1 MNTYRVIRL
10 FTLAL
15 FIFLAFVHFS
25 WARTVTLPL
34 TIEHQLLRSLVI
46 KTAFS
51 DPGPSAILA
60 DEHNGCWD
68 IKISEPRFS
77 EENGLL
83 RFQTKVYV
91 YAGVFAF
98 NKCILP
104 VEWEGYL
111 ILYQV
116 PKIDNQWIL
125 SFDIVDS
132 ALYNKDF
139 EPATIAGII
148 WNLVKT
154 TVYEY
159 LGSITIN
166 LAPPVSELKQFIE
179 PLFPTEHK
187 PRADRMIRSIRPGE
201 ARTQTDAVQVDV
213 LADVE
218 EIYEKDKDREA
229 EKKLSKTELN
239 RLLATWETWDA
250 YLVYIITTLTREPLS
265 DEDRQV
271 LLDVLLEMRY
281 RFISELTDQTLKK
294 DFVREQFVVAW
305 KKLAPLF
312 RNHLGDD
319 PSQDLL
325 GYLAFFTA
333 SDALSALDKIG
344 PSLGIEI
351 SRNGLVR
358 LARMIVEKEEDIL
371 SYTVVV
377 NKELREILG
386 FGPPLADSGTS
397 FSGEELEIGDETS
410 FLNII
415 IPKAWAAGANSN
427 KNKKL
432 HEIMKWVLKDNSNI
446 NPYIERIK
454 SLISEVINENIDKSV
469 LSSVYHDMYRQI
481 VLATTW
487 QESCFRQFKMRKRKI
502 TYLRSY
508 NKTSV
513 GLMQINERVWR
524 GIYDRNQLRWNIRYN
539 CMAGN
544 EILELYFR
552 KYALLRL
559 KKHRLQKSIDDKTL
573 SGLVYA
579 MYNGGPGQ
587 FKKYLNRQKTEKY
600 YLSDRLFAEKQAWL
614 SRNEWGNIRICLV
627 GK

>member
-1 MNTYRVIRL
+1 MNTYRVARL

-15 FIFLAFVHFS
+15 FIFLAFVNFS

-34 TIEHQLLRSLVI
+34 TIDHQLLRSLVV
-46 KTAFS
+46 KTAFTDS
-51 DPGPSAILA
+51 GPSAILA

-154 TVYEY
+154 TIYEY

-166 LAPPVSELKQFIE
+166 LAPPVLELKLFIE

-201 ARTQTDAVQVDV
+201 ARTRTDAVQVDV
-213 LADVE
+213 LSEVE
-218 EIYEKDKDREA
+218 EIYETDKDRAA
-229 EKKLSKTELN
+229 EKLTETDLN

-250 YLVYIITTLTREPLS
+250 YLVYIITSMTREPLT

-271 LLDVLLEMRY
+271 LLDVLLETRY

-305 KKLAPLF
+305 KKLASIF

-319 PSQDLL
+319 PSKDLL

-358 LARMIVEKEEDIL
+358 LARMIVEKEGEIL
-371 SYTVVV
+371 SYTVLV
-377 NKELREILG
+377 NRELREILG

-432 HEIMKWVLKDNSNI
+432 HEIMKWVLKDSSNI

-454 SLISEVINENIDKSV
+454 SLLSEVINENIDKSV

-487 QESCFRQFKMRKRKI
+487 QESCFRQFKIRKKKI

-559 KKHRLQKSIDDKTL
+559 KKHRLKKSIDDKTL

-587 FKKYLNRQKTEKY
+587 FKKYLNRQKTGKY
-600 YLSDRLFAEKQAWL
+600 YRSDRLFAEKLAWL
-614 SRNEWGNIRICLV
+614 SRNEWDNIRICLV

>member
-1 MNTYRVIRL
+1 
-10 FTLAL
+10 
-15 FIFLAFVHFS
+15 
-25 WARTVTLPL
+25 
-34 TIEHQLLRSLVI
+34 
-46 KTAFS
+46 
-51 DPGPSAILA
+51 
-60 DEHNGCWD
+60 
-68 IKISEPRFS
+68 
-77 EENGLL
+77 
-83 RFQTKVYV
+83 
-91 YAGVFAF
+91 VFAF

-132 ALYNKDF
+132 ALYNQNF

-179 PLFPTEHK
+179 PLFPAELK
-187 PRADRMIRSIRPGE
+187 PRADGMIRSIRPGE
-201 ARTQTDAVQVDV
+201 PRTRTDAVQVDV
-213 LADVE
+213 LAEVE
-218 EIYEKDKDREA
+218 EIYEKDKDRES
-229 EKKLSKTELN
+229 EELSQSELN
-239 RLLATWETWDA
+239 RLFVTWKTWDA
-250 YLVYIITTLTREPLS
+250 YLVYIITSLTREPLS

-271 LLDVLLEMRY
+271 LLDVMLEMRY

-294 DFVREQFVVAW
+294 DFVRDQFVVAW

-325 GYLAFFTA
+325 GFLAFLTA

-358 LARMIVEKEEDIL
+358 LARMIAERQGEIL
-371 SYTVVV
+371 SYTVGV
-377 NKELREILG
+377 NRELREILG
-386 FGPPLADSGTS
+386 FGAPLTESGTS
-397 FSGEELEIGDETS
+397 FSGEELEIGDDTS
-410 FLNII
+410 FLNVI
-415 IPKAWAAGANSN
+415 IPKAWAAGENSN
-427 KNKKL
+427 KNEKL
-432 HEIMKWVLKDNSNI
+432 HEIMKWVLKDNRNI
-446 NPYIERIK
+446 NPYLERIQ
-454 SLISEVINENIDKSV
+454 SLMSDVINENINKSV

-487 QESCFRQFKMRKRKI
+487 QESCFRQFKIRKKKI

-539 CMAGN
+539 CTAGN

-559 KKHRLQKSIDDKTL
+559 KKHRLQKSIDEKTL
-573 SGLVYA
+573 AGLVYA

-587 FKKYLNRQKTEKY
+587 FKKYLNREKTGKY
-600 YLSDRLFAEKQAWL
+600 YVSDRLFAEKLAWV
-614 SRNEWGNIRICLV
+614 SKGDWDKIRICLV